1 MVAVAALACAMLLG
15 LSPIALAETYPNRT
29 ITLVAPF
36 AAGGSSDLLARVTA
50 QGMSQRLG
58 QTVIVENRDGA
69 GGTLGTGVV
78 AHSSPD
84 GYTLVL
90 AGVGPLVFGVG
101 IYGSHLPYDVHKDLA
116 PIGLVGTTPTIIVAG
131 RATTAKSLA
140 DLVAMAKAHPGT
152 VTYGS
157 AGVGGALHLAAE
169 LLQHMAGIKLVHVPY
184 RGGAPALTDV
194 LGGQVQFG
202 FLDAGSILGQR
213 SNPDLRIIAVAGK
226 ERMPLWPDAPTAVEQ
241 GYPGLVV
248 PVWYGVLAPKKTPP
262 EVIDILEKATQDTA
276 NDPAFQKLL
285 IQSGFVP
292 SPGDRNAFAALIDS
306 ELARWL
312 PIMKDA
318 NITPPR

>member
-1 MVAVAALACAMLLG
+1 
-15 LSPIALAETYPNRT
+15 
-29 ITLVAPF
+29 
-36 AAGGSSDLLARVTA
+36 
-50 QGMSQRLG
+50 
-58 QTVIVENRDGA
+58 
-69 GGTLGTGVV
+69 
-78 AHSSPD
+78 
-84 GYTLVL
+84 
-90 AGVGPLVFGVG
+90 
-101 IYGSHLPYDVHKDLA
+101 
-116 PIGLVGTTPTIIVAG
+116 VGTTPTIIVAE

-169 LLQHMAGIKLVHVPY
+169 LLQHMAAIKLVHVPY
-184 RGGAPALTDV
+184 RGSAPALTDV

-202 FLDAGSILGQR
+202 FLDAGSVIGQR

-292 SPGDRNAFAALIDS
+292 SPGDRSAFAALIDS